1 MPDRDPPED
10 DRAGRFRRLGRRLF
24 GEPEADDRREDRRDD
39 HEDREE
45 PRREDHRREDHRRED
60 RGREEHRREDRGRSI
75 RLDAREVLGAIW
87 EGGDRAKT
95 EVVRAV
101 AREVR
106 NYIEELGLK
115 EDLRSL
121 MTNYS
126 LEVRASIHLR
136 KLAPEEKGADRA
148 AERGAERGAER
159 AE

>member
-1 MPDRDPPED
+1 MPERDPPDHDSRETS
-10 DRAGRFRRLGRRLF
+10 RFRRLGRRLF
-24 GEPEADDRREDRRDD
+24 GEGEEREREGRDA
-39 HEDREE
+39 ERAEE
-45 PRREDHRREDHRRED
+45 
-60 RGREEHRREDRGRSI
+60 RGEERKHSV

-115 EDLRSL
+115 EDLRNL

-126 LEVRASIHLR
+126 LEVKASIHLR
-136 KLAPEEKGADRA
+136 RLAPEEKGAGGEGEA
-148 AERGAERGAER
+148 KGA
-159 AE
+159 